1 MIELRA
7 TLTQGKPTIIPLV
20 DPDASRGGLT
30 EDQVGEQLIRVETN
44 SYAKWGFDYDDTLS
58 AKALHKALWA
68 NEPIENGTAS
78 ARFKMCEYGK
88 HPILSRP

>member
-1 MIELRA
+1 MYITRTRAVLIFCSDGYCLSKNCMIELRA
-7 TLTQGKPTIIPLV
+7 TVTQGKPTIIPLV

-30 EDQVGEQLIRVETN
+30 EDQ
-44 SYAKWGFDYDDTLS
+44 
-58 AKALHKALWA
+58 ALHKALWA